1 MILRHAVEFAW
12 YSVRTD
18 NCGRIHGSAHGICAA
33 RFGLS
38 GGAALSWGR
47 PGQGGGIQIPL
58 TTILP
63 SMQNGVPIPVVPTDP
78 PSLLATG
85 ESERPGLEWGSPL
98 GIW

>member
-1 MILRHAVEFAW
+1 MILRHTVEFTW

-47 PGQGGGIQIPL
+47 PGQGSGIQIPL

-85 ESERPGLEWGSPL
+85 GEWEAQGWNGEAP
-98 GIW
+98 